1 MLLRGR
7 VPAGDMYPAG
17 ERDVHA
23 RFVRLASGVR
33 VRVVEAGSTSAPPIV
48 IVPGWGCTAWLYR
61 DPVRALAHA
70 GFRAIVVELKGQGLS
85 DKPTTSDEY
94 TLDSMRDNLIAVLN
108 ALSLPV
114 AGLIGHSM
122 GAAIAAQ
129 AAVIAPDR
137 ITGVAL
143 VAPVGF
149 AGVAGL
155 SIFRAL
161 TPEFAVPVLPYVA
174 RRFVVKVML
183 DLVYGDL
190 TAPTERDIDEL
201 RAPTQFPEYTCA
213 LRHLLHEF
221 TWDSPFPRLAVPHI
235 VIAGEK
241 DHLSPGRDAARYS
254 GDSPPRVIAGAGHVL
269 FSEAPEDVNAE
280 LVSFFRSP
288 RRPGYIST

>member
-1 MLLRGR
+1 MVLRGR
-7 VPAGDMYPAG
+7 VPAGEMYPAG

-23 RFVRLASGVR
+23 RYVRLASGVR
-33 VRVVEAGSTSAPPIV
+33 VRVVEAGPASAQPIV

-61 DPVRALAHA
+61 DPVRGLAKA

-85 DKPTTSDEY
+85 DKPTASDEY
-94 TLDSMRDNLIAVLN
+94 TLDAMRDNLIAVLN

-114 AGLIGHSM
+114 AGLVGHSM
-122 GAAIAAQ
+122 GAAIAAH

-137 ITGVAL
+137 VSGVAL

-149 AGVAGL
+149 AGVAGM

-161 TPEFAVPVLPYVA
+161 TPGFAVPMLPFVA
-174 RRFVVKVML
+174 KRFVVKAML
-183 DLVYGDL
+183 ELVYGDL
-190 TAPTERDIDEL
+190 TAPTDRDIDEL

-213 LRHLLHEF
+213 LRNLLHEF
-221 TWDSPFPRLAVPHI
+221 EWNSAFPRLAVPHI

-241 DHLSPGRDAARYS
+241 DHLSPSSDAARYA
-254 GDSPPRVIAGAGHVL
+254 GDRQPVIIGGAGHVL
-269 FSEAPEDVNAE
+269 FSEAPDEVNDQ

-288 RRPGYIST
+288 HLPGYISS

>member
-1 MLLRGR
+1 MVLRGR
-7 VPAGDMYPAG
+7 VPAGDIYPAA

-23 RFVRLASGVR
+23 RFVRLASGIR
-33 VRVVEAGSTSAPPIV
+33 VRVVEAGSTAAQPIV

-85 DKPTTSDEY
+85 DKPTASDEY
-94 TLDSMRDNLIAVLN
+94 TLDAMRDNLIGVLN

-114 AGLIGHSM
+114 AGLVGHSM

-137 ITGVAL
+137 INGVAL

-149 AGVAGL
+149 AGVAGM
-155 SIFRAL
+155 SVFRAM
-161 TPEFAVPVLPYVA
+161 TPKFAVPVLPYVA
-174 RRFVVKVML
+174 SRFVVKVML

-201 RAPTQFPEYTCA
+201 RAPTQFPEYTSA
-213 LRHLLHEF
+213 LRHLLHRF
-221 TWDSPFPRLAVPHI
+221 DWDAAFPRLAVPHM

-241 DHLSPGRDAARYS
+241 DHLSPSRDAARYA
-254 GDSPPRVIAGAGHVL
+254 GDRPPRVIAGAGHVL
-269 FSEAPEDVNAE
+269 FSEAPEAVNAE

-288 RRPGYIST
+288 RGPGYISS